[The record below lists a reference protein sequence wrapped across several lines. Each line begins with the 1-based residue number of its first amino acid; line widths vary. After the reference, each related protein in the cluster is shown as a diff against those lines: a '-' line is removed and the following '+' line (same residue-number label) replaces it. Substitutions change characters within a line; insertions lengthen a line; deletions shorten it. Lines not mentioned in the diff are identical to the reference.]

1 MIFALIAFAVV
12 ALVACGV
19 WVATIRSVTY
29 STQITHIGS
38 GASMAAGVMSASTDV
53 STALSSTNLAR
64 YDRADL
70 AIQVSATASINSA
83 SSSFVVYRRDMNFNG
98 SSDEP
103 VPGTA
108 TASTWRPHLV
118 GVVVLP
124 FGSNASGVYDSL
136 VTDVPLTDQCEFYI
150 ENTLNTAI
158 AAGWTIKVTPKSDAF
173 A

>member
-1 MIFALIAFAVV
+1 MA
-12 ALVACGV
+12 
-19 WVATIRSVTY
+19 ATIRSVTY

-64 YDRADL
+64 YDKADL
-70 AIQVSATASINSA
+70 AIMVSATASISSA
-83 SSSFVVYRRDMNFNG
+83 SASFIVYRRDINFDSTN
-98 SSDEP
+98 DEP

-118 GVVVLP
+118 GVVTLP
-124 FGSNASGVYDSL
+124 AGSNASGVYYSL
-136 VTDVPLTDQCEFYI
+136 LQDVPLSDQCEFYI

-158 AAGWTIKVTPKSDAF
+158 GAGWTIKVTPKSDAF

>member
-1 MIFALIAFAVV
+1 MLIIILFVV
-12 ALVACGV
+12 VTLVLVGLGA
-19 WVATIRSVTY
+19 ATIRSVTY

-53 STALSSTNLAR
+53 STALSSTNLGR
-64 YDRADL
+64 YDKVDL
-70 AIQVSATASINSA
+70 DIMVSATASVNSA
-83 SSSFVVYRRDMNFNG
+83 SASFLVYRRDMNFDGTN
-98 SSDEP
+98 DEP

-118 GVVVLP
+118 GIVVLP
-124 FGSNASGVYDSL
+124 SGSNASGVYYSL
-136 VTDVPLTDQCEFYI
+136 LTDIPVSDQCEFYI

-158 AAGWTIKVTPKSDAF
+158 GLGWIIKVTPKSDAF